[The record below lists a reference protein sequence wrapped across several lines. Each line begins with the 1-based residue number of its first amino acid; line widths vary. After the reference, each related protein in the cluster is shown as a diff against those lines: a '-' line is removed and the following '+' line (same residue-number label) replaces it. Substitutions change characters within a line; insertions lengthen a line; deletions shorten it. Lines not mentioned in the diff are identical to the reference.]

1 MFEAESSLLDR
12 TTKRWSISRGGS
24 AIVVSKVTSH
34 VSTFLIG
41 NNLNCFSLVINNLD
55 SGCKVNS
62 VNQDVVLA
70 MNNNTVG
77 GPK

>member
-12 TTKRWSISRGGS
+12 TKRGGQLQRGGS
-24 AIVVSKVTSH
+24 AIVMSKVTSH
-34 VSTFLIG
+34 TSTFLIG